1 MTDGNQLSEEAIGDL
16 VRKLA
21 DETKTLVRQEL
32 ALAQAEL
39 QEKGKRAG
47 IGGGLFGA
55 AGLLSVYI
63 VGALVATAILL
74 LSEAVVPW
82 LAAALVAVALAAIA
96 GVLALVGKR
105 QADQATPPVP
115 ERAKRSAERDVET
128 VKERGR
134 RYG

>member
-1 MTDGNQLSEEAIGDL
+1 MPDGNQLSQEATSDL

-47 IGGGLFGA
+47 IGGALFGG
-55 AGLLSVYI
+55 AGLVSVFA

-74 LSEAVVPW
+74 LAEVVAPP
-82 LAAALVAVALAAIA
+82 LAAGIVTVVLAAIA
-96 GVLALVGKR
+96 GVLALTGKR
-105 QADQATPPVP
+105 EVDQATPPVP
-115 ERAKRSAERDVET
+115 ERAQEGVQRDVET
-128 VKERGR
+128 VRERAAR
-134 RYG
+134 